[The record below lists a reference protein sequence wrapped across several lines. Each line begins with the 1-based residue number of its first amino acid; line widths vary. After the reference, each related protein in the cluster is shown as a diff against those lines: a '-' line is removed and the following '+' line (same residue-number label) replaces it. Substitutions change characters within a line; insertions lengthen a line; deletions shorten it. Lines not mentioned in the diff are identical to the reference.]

1 MSLSILVST
10 VDCNLEFVEN
20 FNSLNRTYIASR
32 LLGFRKDLSL
42 RNAESL
48 TKRNAE
54 KNKTRVILLAKATFQ
69 LLALI
74 TSYSDCIMTLFTV
87 PREDE
92 G

>member
-1 MSLSILVST
+1 MSLSILVFT
-10 VDCNLEFVEN
+10 VDCNLLEFVEN
-20 FNSLNRTYIASR
+20 FNSFNRTYIASR

-42 RNAESL
+42 

-54 KNKTRVILLAKATFQ
+54 KNKTKVILLAKATFQ